1 MSFRWAV
8 EDPLGEAQNLAEDFE
23 SRTEAERWLSE
34 RWGSLAQQEISDVLL
49 MEDGRVVY
57 RMSLEP
63 E

>member
-1 MSFRWAV
+1 VSFRWAV

-23 SRTEAERWLSE
+23 SRTEAESWLSE
-34 RWGSLAQQEISDVLL
+34 SWGSLAQQEISDVLL